1 MKCAVWLFP
10 HVRWS
15 DGGAGV
21 GLGCRFRRDQ
31 RCGEPAFFLRV
42 GKLPGLSSCSSGGAR
57 VPEGR
62 IFRPVGVLSS
72 CDNLAGLD
80 CSLARQLPVLLRTR
94 CPPLVG
100 VSSRACP
107 VAPQALGQNSD
118 SNSNYGIFEVFMK
131 QPSSTLTGELKAPPL
146 EMQHLATRYHKHVQL
161 RDLFKCAAMKADTFA
176 LLQLTGSFFGLSGPD
191 ATQLSPEQRHQQ
203 AWKPSIPVVCVGT
216 LLRAVMMKFFRY
228 LLWIEVRPLPHSRIS
243 ECPLKVRFITPSPK
257 KGGKLKKD
265 KKLKK

>member
-1 MKCAVWLFP
+1 MPGSGCRWGPFSGWCRWCVAGSDARFISGLVPVLEGCLKCAVWLFP

-146 EMQHLATRYHKHVQL
+146 
-161 RDLFKCAAMKADTFA
+161 DAAPCNKI
-176 LLQLTGSFFGLSGPD
+176 P
-191 ATQLSPEQRHQQ
+191 Q
-203 AWKPSIPVVCVGT
+203 ACS
-216 LLRAVMMKFFRY
+216 AA
-228 LLWIEVRPLPHSRIS
+228 
-243 ECPLKVRFITPSPK
+243 
-257 KGGKLKKD
+257 
-265 KKLKK
+265 